1 MEWAKSAIVAGCL
14 LLGACLL
21 TACGFHQPH
30 QIKLDEAMPEL
41 NVIGDYHH
49 PYYKMVVNRLKSNG
63 VKVNAQNSE
72 FEPDLKQPIP
82 YLMLPQPNVVDET
95 VSVDSRAQAIEN
107 SLLITTAATL
117 YIPNHRPIL
126 MRNSITRSALNKTGQ
141 SLASDV
147 EKATLVDETYQ
158 VLADQLVQRL
168 SYLGRYSD
176 PDEISP
182 MPGELVLA
190 RGEENDV
197 QYDPRQFEGMT
208 LLEALQ
214 IQEQIEQLHS
224 DTVDFEQ
231 LNNGQRILNDKSYKL
246 PPVKPVPL
254 HQAPASIY

>member
-1 MEWAKSAIVAGCL
+1 MKWAKSAILTGCFIMGAAL
-14 LLGACLL
+14 LS
-21 TACGFHQPH
+21 ACGFHQPH
-30 QIKLDEAMPEL
+30 QIKMDEAMPEL

-49 PYYKMVVNRLKSNG
+49 PYYKMVINRLRNNG
-63 VKVNAQNSE
+63 VKVNAQYSGYH
-72 FEPDLKQPIP
+72 PDLKQPIP
-82 YLMLPQPNVVDET
+82 YLMLPQPNVENKT

-147 EKATLVDETYQ
+147 EQSTLIDETYQ

-176 PDEISP
+176 PDDQAP
-182 MPGELVLA
+182 MPGELIQA
-190 RGEENDV
+190 RGEESDIT
-197 QYDPRQFEGMT
+197 YDPKQFEGMT

-214 IQEQIEQLHS
+214 MQMQLDEAQS
-224 DTVDFEQ
+224 TAVDFDQ
-231 LNNGQRILNDKSYKL
+231 LNNGNKVLDPDNYKL
-246 PPVKPVPL
+246 PPVKPEPL

>member
-1 MEWAKSAIVAGCL
+1 
-14 LLGACLL
+14 
-21 TACGFHQPH
+21 
-30 QIKLDEAMPEL
+30 MPEL

-63 VKVNAQNSE
+63 VKINAQNSE
-72 FEPDLKQPIP
+72 FQPDLNQPIP

-141 SLASDV
+141 SLASDM
-147 EKATLVDETYQ
+147 EKATLVEETYQ

-214 IQEQIEQLHS
+214 MQEQIEQLHS

-246 PPVKPVPL
+246 PLVKPVPL

>member
-1 MEWAKSAIVAGCL
+1 MEWAKSAILTSCIFILASL
-14 LLGACLL
+14 LS
-21 TACGFHQPH
+21 ACGFHQPH
-30 QIKLDEAMPEL
+30 QIKMDEALPEL

-49 PYYKMVVNRLKSNG
+49 PYYKMVINRLRSNG
-63 VKVNAQNSE
+63 VKVNAQNSD
-72 FEPDLKQPIP
+72 FHPDLKQDLP
-82 YLMLPQPNVVDET
+82 YLMLPQPNVESQT
-95 VSVDSRAQAIEN
+95 VSVDSRAQAIET

-141 SLASDV
+141 SLASDT
-147 EKATLVDETYQ
+147 EQATVINETYQ

-176 PDEISP
+176 PDELSP
-182 MPGELVLA
+182 MPGELIYA
-190 RGEENDV
+190 EGEISDIN
-197 QYDPRQFEGMT
+197 YDPKQFEGLT

-214 IQEQIEQLHS
+214 MQDQI
-224 DTVDFEQ
+224 DKVDGQQVDYSQ
-231 LNNGQRILNDKSYKL
+231 LNNGQQILNPENYKL